1 MTSPKSGAD
10 PVMRAT
16 LEHIRDRFSTDHPR
30 HVLFTTFNFSSRF
43 FEANV
48 LPLLV
53 GDNVSDLEGAS
64 ETRYAINE
72 DLNTVKC
79 VVVCD
84 RSTCPEPKG
93 DMRYGLLPVG
103 LARGR
108 FHPKLMLMAG
118 TLKDT
123 KKQGVWLSV
132 GSGNLTLSGWAI
144 NREVVGMTAV
154 TSSHAQVLRPLLKW
168 LQDEAARQFE
178 FAGNAGYQEE
188 GDVRDILTALHA
200 ALDDANPFP
209 PHTPA
214 TPTLHLSLPQGYG
227 ESAMLHAL
235 KGGSR
240 WRMAT
245 IVSPYWSAVDTL
257 VQALDVE
264 QCRFVPSLTA
274 DGLYRFPRDTLDL
287 TRHAFA
293 GFREDGERYTHAKAL
308 LLHNEKQQV
317 LCIGSAN
324 FTQAAMLTAQNQK
337 LTNVEAMLRY
347 ELHDAPDP
355 WKTVL
360 RPLDDPPFAQDGE
373 NEEEEAPPLPPFDAT
388 VLYDWK
394 ASEFRARLTLT
405 SDVPV
410 SDIVLSIGGRGHCFN
425 AAVAGQPQ
433 VITQPHKGAQPVR
446 SFSVTYRLGQ
456 GEPMIFRG
464 LITQVNAD
472 DDQLGYQPRPRLNKV
487 LELLRGLN
495 PGASDRKTKERTLS
509 DLADGPGDGEEI
521 PADPTFDFFGLFQGA
536 WKLLEYYQTP
546 GSPGATRDPY
556 DKLAPYG
563 AVTLYRAITAQAAE
577 THEEKIGRYIQ
588 LSEMADIVERL
599 DRTTNAALRETL
611 RDDIKA
617 EIAVLHREMMCLLGK
632 SESFRSMFG
641 EATRER
647 VEGFL
652 DWFRKEIGRE
662 VSSQTRAVH
671 GQ

>member
-1 MTSPKSGAD
+1 
-10 PVMRAT
+10 MRGT
-16 LEHIRDRFSTDHPR
+16 LEYIRDRFSTDHPR
-30 HVLFTTFNFSSRF
+30 HVLFTTFNFASRF

-53 GDNVSDLEGAS
+53 GDTVSDLKGAS

-79 VVVCD
+79 LVVCD

-123 KKQGVWLSV
+123 QEQGMWLSV

-154 TSSHAQVLRPLLKW
+154 TSRHAEELRPLIKW
-168 LQDEAARQFE
+168 LQAEAERQLE

-188 GDVRDILTALHA
+188 GEVRNILAALHA
-200 ALDDANPFP
+200 ALDEPKQFP

-227 ESAMLHAL
+227 KSSMLHAL
-235 KGGSR
+235 KGESD
-240 WRMAT
+240 WHTAT
-245 IVSPYWSAVDTL
+245 VVSPYWSEVHTL
-257 VQALDVE
+257 VQALGVKE
-264 QCRFVPSLTA
+264 CRFVPSLTA
-274 DGLYRFPRDTLDL
+274 DGLYRFPCDTLDL
-287 TRHAFA
+287 TRHTFA
-293 GFREDGERYTHAKAL
+293 GFRDDGERYTHAKAL

-324 FTQAAMLTAQNQK
+324 FTQAAMLTARDQI
-337 LTNVEAMLRY
+337 LTNIEAMLRY
-347 ELHDAPDP
+347 ELRDAPDP
-355 WKTVL
+355 WRTL
-360 RPLDDPPFAQDGE
+360 LQPLKEPAFAQTGE
-373 NEEEEAPPLPPFDAT
+373 DEEEAAPPLPPFDAT
-388 VLYDWK
+388 VLYDWE

-410 SDIVLSIGGRGHCFN
+410 NEIVLSIGSHCHCFD
-425 AAVAGQPQ
+425 AAVTGQPQ
-433 VITQPHKGAQPVR
+433 VMTLRYKGAQPVR
-446 SFSVTYRLGQ
+446 SFSVAYRLGQ
-456 GEPMIFRG
+456 SEPMTFRG

-495 PGASDRKTKERTLS
+495 PQPSDRKAKERALS
-509 DLADGPGDGEEI
+509 DLADGAGDGEEI

-546 GSPGATRDPY
+546 ESPGATRDPY

-563 AVTLYRAITAQAAE
+563 AVTLYRAITAQAAV

-588 LSEMADIVERL
+588 LSEMGDIVARL
-599 DRTTNAALRETL
+599 DRTTNSKLRETL
-611 RDDIKA
+611 RIDINA
-617 EIAVLHREMMCLLGK
+617 EIAALHVEMVALLGK

-641 EATRER
+641 EATPKR

-652 DWFRKEIGRE
+652 AWFRKEIGRE
-662 VSSQTRAVH
+662 VSNQTRAVH